1 LKAIFLLVKRSFQ
14 LHFFATVITLCS
26 VALASGLMLSVFS
39 IKTQSRQAFILE
51 NMGFD
56 AVLGTRGSDLQLVL
70 NAVYHLETSPGN
82 IPWSLFQNIKR
93 HMGVKLAIPYALGDN
108 YHGYRIIGTNTD
120 LFNKFK
126 FKDDTTYR
134 FKDGR
139 AFKPEA
145 QEAVVG
151 SFVADAM
158 NLKVGDKINPYHGLI
173 YDEKAKHAQSYTITG
188 ILEPTNTPNDR
199 VLWIPIDLFFRMEG
213 HVLRGSGKEFTAK
226 KGEAIPDEHKEL
238 SAVMIQLRNPM
249 SGMMLNQMI
258 NRQGNVATL
267 AYPIARVILDFFDKM
282 GWMIRVLELIAVLT
296 LIVAAAGILASLYNT
311 LHERRQEFAILRAL
325 GARKST
331 VFSVI
336 LGQSISI
343 ALLGCFL
350 GYGVYAGIMS
360 GVAIWVKSNIGVILE
375 LWIEDPIFWI
385 NPLVHLGMGLLAGLI
400 PAFKAYRTDVS
411 SNLS

>member
-1 LKAIFLLVKRSFQ
+1 MRAILLLIKRSFQ
-14 LHFFATVITLCS
+14 LHFFATVITLVS

-39 IKTQSRQAFILE
+39 IKTQSRQAFIME
-51 NMGFD
+51 NLGFD

-82 IPWSLFQNIKR
+82 IPWSLYQNIKR

-108 YHGYRIIGTNTD
+108 YHGYRIIGTHTD
-120 LFNKFK
+120 LFEKFK
-126 FKDDTTYR
+126 FKDESGYQ
-134 FKDGR
+134 FSQGQ
-139 AFKPEA
+139 AFQTEA

-151 SFVADAM
+151 SFVAEAM
-158 NLKVGDKINPYHGLI
+158 NLKVGDKIHPYHGLV
-173 YDEKAKHAQSYTITG
+173 YDENARHAQSYTISG
-188 ILEPTNTPNDR
+188 ILKPTNTPNDR
-199 VLWIPIDLFFRMEG
+199 VIWIPIDLFFRMEG
-213 HVLRGSGKEFTAK
+213 HVLRGTGKEFAAK
-226 KGEAIPDEHKEL
+226 KGESIPDEHKEV

-249 SGMMLNQMI
+249 AGMMLNQMI
-258 NRQGNVATL
+258 NRQGKVATL

-282 GWMIRVLELIAVLT
+282 GWMVRILELIAILT
-296 LIVAAAGILASLYNT
+296 LMVAAAGILASLYNT

-336 LGQSISI
+336 LGQSIFI

-350 GYGVYAGIMS
+350 GFLVYATIMS
-360 GVAIWVKSNIGVILE
+360 GVALWVKSNIGVILE
-375 LWIEDPIFWI
+375 LWIQDPIFWI

-411 SNLS
+411 TNLS